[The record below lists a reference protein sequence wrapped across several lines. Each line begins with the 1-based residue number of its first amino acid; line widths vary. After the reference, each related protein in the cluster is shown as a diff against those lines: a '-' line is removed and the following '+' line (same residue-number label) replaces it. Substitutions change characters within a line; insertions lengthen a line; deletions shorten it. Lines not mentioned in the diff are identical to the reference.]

1 MTSYGKIPRLQGLVT
16 GLFKPQV
23 ANAVSRAGEL
33 ESAIER
39 LLPCH
44 FERVRLDSL
53 YFRGWIISE
62 LVEQKRSE
70 LVRERAGGL
79 GCGTVDK

>member
-39 LLPCH
+39 LLRPCY

-53 YFRGWIISE
+53 YFNGWIIPE

-70 LVRERAGGL
+70 FSERKGRR
-79 GCGTVDK
+79 TRM

>member
-23 ANAVSRAGEL
+23 ANAGEL

-39 LLPCH
+39 LLLPCH

-70 LVRERAGGL
+70 LVRERVEGL